1 MLLSN
6 IDRDEITEKNSQDGI
21 IDIKKIPNIDQNI
34 GQTRPKMEARNKF
47 IPRSHKASPKST
59 FSCKSVLAKQE
70 KNGLF
75 YSMQEK
81 RINPSKC
88 GKK

>member
-1 MLLSN
+1 MKEFRIVLLSN

-47 IPRSHKASPKST
+47 YTKKS
-59 FSCKSVLAKQE
+59 
-70 KNGLF
+70 
-75 YSMQEK
+75 
-81 RINPSKC
+81 
-88 GKK
+88 